1 MSQNLPNAS
10 IPEKLPPFVF
20 AQWRGEP
27 RSLNAAPGR
36 PSVGTPIRGDPEGL
50 HRPEL
55 IGKWAET
62 STTEGAEL
70 LNGRALEALRLTTA
84 KVEVVSEGWT
94 SEHYQTGTRVEPRS
108 LDLRVSPSLTRPPIT
123 FRPTLR

>member
-62 STTEGAEL
+62 STTEGAGTL
-70 LNGRALEALRLTTA
+70 KR
-84 KVEVVSEGWT
+84 EGAG
-94 SEHYQTGTRVEPRS
+94 SAPPDYGQSGGSVRR
-108 LDLRVSPSLTRPPIT
+108 LDLRTLPDRNKSGTEITGLARLTKPH
-123 FRPTLR
+123 